1 MVTCQCQCFE
11 YLFFQNIDTET
22 DFHHKQH
29 INMKFWCI
37 MCGVMGQGKYDVY
50 STCAGPATHINTNIR
65 MSDSTLITVN
75 IEVTV
80 KFRHGF
86 EFAETAQ
93 FLFMFPVETLIRG
106 VDRRVVAVS
115 DTRCGELLRRKIVK
129 TQHFRLL

>member
-1 MVTCQCQCFE
+1 
-11 YLFFQNIDTET
+11 
-22 DFHHKQH
+22 
-29 INMKFWCI
+29 
-37 MCGVMGQGKYDVY
+37 MGQGKYDVY
-50 STCAGPATHINTNIR
+50 STCAGPATHINNNIR

-129 TQHFRLL
+129 TLIIVSQS